1 MTVISDTVD
10 EYVEINEDTG
20 QVFIKKPLE
29 KFSETNIRLIVV
41 VWIFVVLL
49 LLLCKNWE
57 KQIFL
62 GRSQLLDR
70 TTMVQTFNVSK

>member
-29 KFSETNIRLIVV
+29 KFSETSIRLIVV

-70 TTMVQTFNVSK
+70 TTVVQTFNVSK

>member
-41 VWIFVVLL
+41 VWIFFVLL
-49 LLLCKNWE
+49 LLLCKN
-57 KQIFL
+57 
-62 GRSQLLDR
+62 
-70 TTMVQTFNVSK
+70 

>member
-57 KQIFL
+57 KLIFL